1 MTRIADAS
9 SMPFAGEN
17 GSVISQKR
25 YEIWNRFDEKR
36 KYIYI
41 LSRFQDFVVF
51 ANTKF

>member
-41 LSRFQDFVVF
+41 YIYIYYRVSKIL
-51 ANTKF
+51 